1 MPRVLITWE
10 PPDGGVAEHVLQLTR
25 VLPDRGFEVALAGPH
40 DAPHVYDGA
49 DPAIEVHRIA
59 YRRDYGA
66 PAQDAAAGRQ
76 LAKIVRE
83 GSFDLVHAHSSKA
96 GVLARLALAGSDVCV
111 VCSPHCFPFV
121 GPVGLRR
128 RAFAATVEYLLAP
141 AADRIVCVCEDE
153 RRNGAR
159 IGIRRARMR
168 VVRNGSPAAPDPL
181 PPNPV
186 LEAFRGDDGVLVGS
200 VAVLREQKR
209 VDLLIDAA
217 PAILAHDPRAR
228 VAIVGDGPL
237 EAALH
242 ARASALG
249 LLEEPRFAFFPFE
262 PPPLPLLAALDVFVL
277 PSAWEAF
284 PIAVLEALATGTPQI
299 VTRVGGTSEAVVAA
313 PNGTTGPVPGET
325 GILVPPGDYHSLAAA
340 AIALVADPAR
350 REAMATASRA
360 RHAELFT
367 LDAMADGIARVYREL
382 LER

>member
-25 VLPDRGFEVALAGPH
+25 VLPERGFEVALAGPH
-40 DAPHVYDGA
+40 DAPRVYDDV
-49 DPAIEVHRIA
+49 DPAVEVHRIA

-76 LAKIVRE
+76 LARIVRE
-83 GSFDLVHAHSSKA
+83 GSFDLVHAHSAKA
-96 GVLARLALAGSDVCV
+96 GVLARVALAGSDVPI

-128 RAFAATVEYLLAP
+128 RVFAAAVEYLLAP
-141 AADRIVCVCEDE
+141 AAERIVCVCEDE

-159 IGIRRARMR
+159 IGIAPTRMS
-168 VVRNGSPAAPDPL
+168 VVTNGSPTAPNAL
-181 PPNPV
+181 APNPA
-186 LEAFRGDDGVLVGS
+186 LDAFRGPDGVLVGS

-209 VDLLIDAA
+209 ADILIDAA
-217 PAILAHDPRAR
+217 PAILANDPRAR

-237 EAALH
+237 EAELH
-242 ARASALG
+242 ARADALG
-249 LLEEPRFAFFPFE
+249 IADEPRFRFFRFE
-262 PPPLPLLAALDVFVL
+262 PPPLPLVAALDIFVL

-284 PIAVLEALATGTPQI
+284 PIAILEALAVGTPQI

-313 PNGTTGPVPGET
+313 PNGTTGPVHGET
-325 GILVPPGDYHSLAAA
+325 GLLIPPGDYHSLAAA
-340 AIALVADPAR
+340 VIALVADPAR
-350 REAMATASRA
+350 REAMGAASRA

-367 LDAMADGIARVYREL
+367 LDAMADGIVRVYREV